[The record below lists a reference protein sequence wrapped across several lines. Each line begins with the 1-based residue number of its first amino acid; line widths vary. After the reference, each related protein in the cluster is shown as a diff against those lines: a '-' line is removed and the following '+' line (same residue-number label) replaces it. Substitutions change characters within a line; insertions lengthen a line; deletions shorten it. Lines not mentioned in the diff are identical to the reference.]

1 MRTIIFANRVAK
13 EIVRDP
19 ISLFFGL
26 IFPLILLGLLSAI
39 NQSIPVDLFNI
50 ASLAPG
56 IVVFG
61 LSFMALFAA
70 QIVSKDRATLFLA
83 RLYTTPMTA
92 SNFIFGYIAPLLVMA
107 LIQGVVTLLVAVP
120 MGLSLSIHMLTLLV
134 AIMPIA
140 LFYIAFGIVSGTL
153 FSEKA
158 AVAICGAILT
168 NVSAWLSGI
177 WFDLNLVGGTF
188 KEIAY
193 MLPFVHAVEMAKAA
207 MAGEMTMIFPHM
219 WWVLGYTIVI
229 TLLAIFVFQ
238 FKKEK

>member
-61 LSFMALFAA
+61 LSFMAFFAA

>member
-1 MRTIIFANRVAK
+1 MRTVIFANRVAK

-134 AIMPIA
+134 VIIPIA

-219 WWVLGYTIVI
+219 WWVLGYTLVI